1 MRAAFVSPLAL
12 AALVGLTVL
21 LAAPPRAAAFRAP
34 ELTPQQQKTV
44 RDNYALS
51 VAKLKG
57 PYTEN
62 FCVCPD
68 GRKIPVR
75 NAAGQLGIACKDA
88 LFCGAYRAPW
98 AD

>member
-1 MRAAFVSPLAL
+1 MMVTAASVS
-12 AALVGLTVL
+12 
-21 LAAPPRAAAFRAP
+21 AFSAP
-34 ELTPQQQKTV
+34 ELTAQQQKSL

-51 VAKLKG
+51 VSKLKG

-75 NAAGQLGIACKDA
+75 NSAGQLGIGCKDA
-88 LFCGAYRAPW
+88 LFCAAYRAPW
-98 AD
+98 AEALGKEGVYIGNVFSRDLY